1 MTAVT
6 VKGLEALQRRLAAA
20 SAPEAVKAT
29 LREEA
34 EAIAAEA
41 RARAPG
47 KLANTIE
54 IVDESRG
61 LKPAYAVGTSD
72 PAGRFIE
79 FGTARRPATPW
90 LWPAFRAR
98 SPGVKHRLA
107 PAQAVA
113 A

>member
-54 IVDESRG
+54 IVDEKSRAEAC
-61 LKPAYAVGTSD
+61 LRRRHVGS
-72 PAGRFIE
+72 GRSVH
-79 FGTARRPATPW
+79 RVRHRATPGNA
-90 LWPAFRAR
+90 LALAGFPSAFTGR
-98 SPGVKHRLA
+98 
-107 PAQAVA
+107 
-113 A
+113 